1 VSRSLSVYLDGLRFC
16 AALWVLVGH
25 ATLLLPAIG
34 LPSLDWSAEDAVV
47 GFFVLSGF
55 VIAHTSAEKH
65 ADLRDYAVAR
75 LSRLWSVAVPA
86 LLFAFLVDQI
96 ARDAAPALDPLWSDG
111 RSPPVQLVG
120 SLLFL
125 NEIWFGSATPSA
137 NIPYWSVGYEFWYYA
152 LFGLAFYLRGR
163 RRVVAVG
170 AAALIA
176 GPKILLLAPIWLM
189 GVLAY
194 HVVRGGRVG
203 ARLGVALFAGSIAAY
218 LAAWLI
224 ELRPALEWR
233 AALMVPG
240 GIDLTWS
247 SEFLWKTLAGAMA
260 AANIVGFA
268 AIAGRVRLRTIERP
282 VRWLAGMTF
291 SIYLFHW
298 PLLMLV
304 MMSAAAL
311 GWPDTW
317 PAWWSLLV
325 LAGLLAVIAGIAE
338 FTERRKDG
346 TRRVVEA
353 AVALLVGGDVAAG
366 RHGRHPGLPMLRR

>member
-1 VSRSLSVYLDGLRFC
+1 
-16 AALWVLVGH
+16 VLIGH
-25 ATLLLPAIG
+25 ASLLLPAIG
-34 LPSLDWSAEDAVV
+34 LPSLDWTAEDAVV

-55 VIAHTSAEKH
+55 VIAHTSAERH

-75 LSRLWSVAVPA
+75 LTRLWSVAVPA

-96 ARDAAPALDPLWSDG
+96 AHDAAPALDPLWSDG
-111 RSPPVQLVG
+111 RSPPVQLLG

-137 NIPYWSVGYEFWYYA
+137 NVPYWSVGYEFWYYA
-152 LFGLAFYLRGR
+152 LFGFAFYLRGR
-163 RRVVAVG
+163 RRVFALA

-189 GVLAY
+189 GVVAY
-194 HVVRGGRVG
+194 YIVRSGGVG
-203 ARLGVALFAGSIAAY
+203 PRSGLALFIGSLAAY
-218 LAAWLI
+218 LAASLI

-240 GIDLTWS
+240 GIDLSWS
-247 SEFLWKTLAGAMA
+247 SEFIWKMLAGAMA
-260 AANIVGFA
+260 TANIVGFA
-268 AIAGRVRLRTIERP
+268 AIAGRVNLRAIEAP

-304 MMSAAAL
+304 MMSAASL
-311 GWPDTW
+311 GWPEIW
-317 PAWWSLLV
+317 PAWWSGLV
-325 LAGLLAVIAGIAE
+325 LAALLAVIAGVAE
-338 FTERRKDG
+338 FTERRKDR

-353 AVALLVGGDVAAG
+353 IVALVVGGGAAG
-366 RHGRHPGLPMLRR
+366 RHQGQAGLPMMRR